1 MSDLRMPAINQVT
14 VAGRLVQ
21 DPEFR
26 ITDNG
31 TARLT
36 SRIAVNRA
44 YRDRNDEWQEETSF
58 FNIVIWNQLAERLA
72 DRLKKGTPVFLSGRL
87 RSASWRDDDETPHYL
102 VEIQARSLQVLER
115 ISENT
120 NGTAPDDVTPDLTDD
135 DQTDDDSEMSEAELA
150 LAA

>member
-21 DPEFR
+21 DAEFR

-36 SRIAVNRA
+36 TRIAVNRA
-44 YRDRNDEWQEETSF
+44 YRDRTDEWQEESSF
-58 FNIVIWNQLAERLA
+58 FNVVVWNQLAERLA
-72 DRLKKGTPVFLSGRL
+72 DRLKKGTQVFLSGRL

-115 ISENT
+115 VSEAT
-120 NGTAPDDVTPDLTDD
+120 NGSAIDDATEDD
-135 DQTDDDSEMSEAELA
+135 DESELSESELELA
-150 LAA
+150 A